1 VKILGCLATVLL
13 VAAST
18 PAQDYAPELPPMTS
32 QAPPAIR
39 SVVPNAP
46 TIPRFAK
53 FELTID
59 LAATYDNP
67 FDPEQVDLTAE
78 LTTPAGKRVVV
89 PGFFYQPYRNR
100 NEGDDS
106 RRPLLEP
113 TGQPCWKVRFTPTEV
128 GEYDYIVRLRN
139 HFGEVQGDVRSNPGS
154 FTAVAS
160 DAPGFIRVSQTNPR
174 YFEFGNG
181 RPFFAVGQNLQ
192 NDWPYYSH
200 SRRLAE
206 GGANCAR
213 VWTFCHW
220 TWLEWT
226 FKTGLK
232 WAGPGD
238 WMRSYAG
245 AGRYNQRVAWIADDC
260 LEKWTDDGLFVML
273 CLGNAT
279 GGGELSADKTPSY
292 GSWAGHP
299 YNVANGGFLDDP
311 RLFWT
316 DERARKL
323 YRQRLRYIVAR
334 WGYSPNVWALEFWNE
349 LGEAR
354 PEIVAWHREM
364 AQYVRQLDPNRH
376 LLTTSTWLGNVDKF
390 AAIWDLPEMD
400 FTQGH
405 HYGALPGMTARIAEH
420 LTRWPK
426 PYLNGEG
433 GGPPAKDPDGQ
444 SLDPDS
450 IEFHNSLWAPLA
462 TGSAGT
468 TLPWWWRDRIE
479 PQDLFGHYRAVTS
492 FVADVP
498 WSRGPFR
505 PVQIRSITL
514 NAGSP
519 NKEFSPVLIAPIGAD
534 WGSPPRASRFRVEA
548 DGTVA
553 GSEQLAGELFGH
565 APGRSPWR
573 RPLVLEVDYP
583 QPGQYVVNLATATHG
598 TLEMQLDGRVVL
610 QAKSPGIFRA
620 DLPAGPH
627 ELTLDNAGSDLVRFG
642 WIMLTNYR
650 DARRYP
656 DLEILGQQNDDSAIL
671 WIHNRLHQWPFLA
684 AGVEA
689 PPVGP
694 AVAEIL
700 VAKDGR
706 YQIQWWDTYT
716 GLVTGTETLESRN
729 QVLTLAVP
737 PLARDMACKITIVK

>member
-1 VKILGCLATVLL
+1 MKILGCLATILL
-13 VAAST
+13 AAAST
-18 PAQDYAPELPPMTS
+18 PAQDYAPELPLMTA

-78 LTTPAGKRVVV
+78 LTTPEGKHLLV
-89 PGFFYQPYRNR
+89 PGFFYQPYQNR
-100 NEGDDS
+100 YEGDDS

-113 TGQPCWKVRFTPTEV
+113 AGDPCWKVRFTPTEV
-128 GEYDYIVRLRN
+128 GEYDYIVCLRN
-139 HFGEVQGDVRSNPGS
+139 HFGEVQGDVRSDSGS

-174 YFEFGNG
+174 YFEFDNG

-192 NDWPYYSH
+192 NDWPCYSH

-245 AGRYNQRVAWIADDC
+245 AGRYNQRIAWIADDC
-260 LEKWTDDGLFVML
+260 LERWTRDGLFVML

-279 GGGELSADKTPSY
+279 GGGELSADKTGSY

-299 YNVANGGFLDDP
+299 YNVSNGGFVDDP

-364 AQYVRQLDPNRH
+364 AQYVRQVGPNRH

-405 HYGALPGMTARIAEH
+405 HYGALPGMTARTAEH
-420 LTRWPK
+420 LARWPK

-433 GGPPAKDPDGQ
+433 GGPPAKDADGQ

-462 TGSAGT
+462 AGSAGT

-479 PQDLFGHYRAVTS
+479 PQDLFGHYRAVAS

-514 NAGSP
+514 NASSP
-519 NKEFSPVLIAPIGAD
+519 NKVFSPVLIAPIGAD

-553 GSEQLAGELFGH
+553 GIEQLAGELFGH

-573 RPLVLEVDYP
+573 KPLVLEVDYP

-610 QAKSPGIFRA
+610 QEKAPGIYRA
-620 DLPAGPH
+620 DIPAGPH
-627 ELTLDNAGSDLVRFG
+627 QLTLDNTGSDLVRFG

-656 DLEILGQQNDDSAIL
+656 DLEILGRQSDDSALL
-671 WIHNRLHQWPFLA
+671 WIHNRLHQWPFQA
-684 AGVEA
+684 AGIEA

-706 YQIQWWDTYT
+706 YQVEWWDTQT
-716 GLVTGTETLESRN
+716 GLVTGTETVESQD

-737 PLARDMACKITIVK
+737 SLARDVACRIAIAR